1 MWKKFTEK
9 IPHFSEVNEP
19 RIYKDKNG
27 AIVGFDMPDE
37 FIDNNHPLWNEQRE
51 LYFSVMKGERT
62 DEEFAKYIHTKW
74 GWGNKIDLARNLT
87 SFPRRQHRHVEVEK
101 SSLGKSRNEK
111 NRLVPVIES
120 GKDGEAILKEMITVV
135 DEVNFLIYGVAK
147 LERAL

>member
-62 DEEFAKYIHTKW
+62 DEEFAKYIHTK
-74 GWGNKIDLARNLT
+74 
-87 SFPRRQHRHVEVEK
+87 
-101 SSLGKSRNEK
+101 
-111 NRLVPVIES
+111 
-120 GKDGEAILKEMITVV
+120 
-135 DEVNFLIYGVAK
+135 
-147 LERAL
+147 